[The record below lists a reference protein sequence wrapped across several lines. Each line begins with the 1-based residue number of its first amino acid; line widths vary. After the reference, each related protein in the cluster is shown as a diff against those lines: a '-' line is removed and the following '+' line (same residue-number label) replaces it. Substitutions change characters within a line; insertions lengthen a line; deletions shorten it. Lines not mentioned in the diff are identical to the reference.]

1 MIFGKLV
8 ARPAAPYL
16 KQCDQSA
23 DSDPSIPFPQTAG
36 KPVSFFEKMLL
47 KDTSPALVSPDYE
60 RALFINKILQLLW
73 ASLSPAIHKE
83 VMKQADAPIKEA
95 MAKVPLIEDLRIDT
109 LDLGTR
115 PFRID
120 SFKSY
125 KSNEDEIIIEAP
137 LFWGGDIRLRVTA
150 VARLGK
156 YFVDLPVDVSNIQLK
171 ALARITLN
179 PLVEKLPCV
188 GGVKFSLLEEPVVDF
203 DLNVLGSPDLLAL
216 PIITLATR
224 AALKLVAGKLIVF
237 PNEMTFPILENF
249 GLPPPPAGM
258 LQVKVIRGKN
268 LKSTLLDVIDP
279 FVVVQVKADRFART
293 TTKQNDPNP
302 EWNEQLDV
310 VVDVPVE
317 SQYLKI
323 SVFDDDLMRA
333 DVVGGVEIDLSQ
345 AEFVKSPRSA
355 VTLSLPLYA
364 PGSEGDFPVARSED
378 LARANVPTPPS
389 GSGSGSRTQKVVAP
403 PKQKQKQKQG
413 FMNRLIHK
421 RKDAQAKEYQEGEK
435 TALRSSAGE
444 GQPPQRVAAGS
455 VIGMLTVQITYY
467 PFVALTEKQS
477 QQQKEVKKGK
487 EGGEG
492 KTLKASPTLSISR
505 TLQEDAFVSSTDL
518 LSDLRGVLTVDL
530 KKVMKLS
537 EPTDSYVLIRLHDPG
552 RLPAPDIEY
561 KTKVELNEAS
571 PRFNYVAD
579 FVNISAKSVL
589 TLTVYAQPGA
599 VAALRSLKVPFFQKA
614 DAKRLGY
621 VRLTLEDV
629 IKDGRVRDVFPL
641 HEAQTGEMH
650 VGLTWTSVNVS

>member
-16 KQCDQSA
+16 KQCDQTA
-23 DSDPSIPFPQTAG
+23 DTDPSIPFPQTAG
-36 KPVSFFEKMLL
+36 KPVSFFEKRLL
-47 KDTSPALVSPDYE
+47 KDTSPALVQPDYE

-73 ASLSPAIHKE
+73 ANLSPAIHKE
-83 VMKQADAPIKEA
+83 VIKQADAPIKEA
-95 MAKVPLIEDLRIDT
+95 MSKIPIIEDLRIDT

-125 KSNEDEIIIEAP
+125 KTNEDEVIIEAP
-137 LFWGGDIRLRVTA
+137 LFWGGDVRLRVTT
-150 VARLGK
+150 VARIGK
-156 YFVDLPVDVSNIQLK
+156 YFVDLPIDVGNIQLK
-171 ALARITLN
+171 ALARITLK
-179 PLVEKLPCV
+179 PLVETLPCV
-188 GGVKFSLLEEPVVDF
+188 GGVKFSLLEEPIVDF
-203 DLNVLGSPDLLAL
+203 DLNVLGSPDILAL

-249 GLPPPPAGM
+249 GLPFPPAGM

-279 FVVVQVKADRFART
+279 FVVVQVKPDRFART
-293 TTKQNDPNP
+293 TTKQDSPNP

-310 VVDVPVE
+310 VVDEPVE

-323 SVFDDDLMRA
+323 SVFDDDLMKA

-345 AEFVKSPRSA
+345 AEFISTPRTA
-355 VTLSLPLYA
+355 MTLNLPLYA
-364 PGSEGDFPVARSED
+364 PGSEGDFPIARSED
-378 LARANVPTPPS
+378 LGRASVPATSKAGVASKAGGDSQPS
-389 GSGSGSRTQKVVAP
+389 KRKKGL
-403 PKQKQKQKQG
+403 
-413 FMNRLIHK
+413 MNRLIPK
-421 RKDAQAKEYQEGEK
+421 KKVVQAESGSLQEG
-435 TALRSSAGE
+435 SQN
-444 GQPPQRVAAGS
+444 QPAKSVVSGS
-455 VIGMLTVQITYY
+455 VIGMVTVQIAYY

-477 QQQKEVKKGK
+477 EQQNAAKKASK
-487 EGGEG
+487 PDL
-492 KTLKASPTLSISR
+492 KQATKRDLKAAPTMSISR
-505 TLQEDAFVSSTDL
+505 NLQEDAFVSSKDA
-518 LSDLRGVLTVDL
+518 LSELRGVLTVDL
-530 KKVMKLS
+530 KKVMNLS
-537 EPTDSYVLIRLHDPG
+537 EPADSYVLLRLHDPG
-552 RLPAPDIEY
+552 RSPAPDIEY
-561 KTKVELNEAS
+561 KTKVELNENS
-571 PRFNYVAD
+571 PRFNYIAD
-579 FVNISAKSVL
+579 FVNISAMSVL
-589 TLTVYAQPGA
+589 TLTVFSQPGA

-650 VGLTWTSVNVS
+650 LGLTWTSVNVS